1 MTDELSDLIGE
12 LVDTTAEQQD
22 QVIRQVVATR
32 EPEEVALLLESL
44 PLPVR
49 LEAWSKVPAEEK
61 LEILLTMR
69 GDPRETLLDNMTLE
83 ELDALFQ
90 GMAAEDLVELSESL
104 PRRMVD
110 RALWVM
116 DEQQRHYFKEAKVYR
131 DDQIGRWVSHEMLVL
146 PTNAKVRDG
155 MRLLRRELPEY
166 ADTLFLVNRAGHF
179 SEAVRIGKIIG
190 SPDHLPLVDL
200 SEDVFTML
208 EGQEDSVDAAIKVQ
222 QSGFTALPVV
232 DDGGKLLGRIDVH
245 TAAELVNTYYEG
257 QLMAGAGMDED
268 EDLFSPVVK
277 SARNRALWLGIN
289 LLTAFLASWF
299 IGLFEATLQQVV
311 ALAVLMPVVASMGG
325 IAGSQTLTLIIRGL
339 AMGQVTSANLKALV
353 KKELSVG
360 GLNGVLWAIVIGL
373 VASMWFGS
381 PVIGLVIAMAIL
393 VNIAAAAFSGVAI
406 PVLLDKMKLDPA
418 LSGSVV
424 LTTVTD
430 IVGFVAFLGL
440 GTLLL
445 V

>member
-1 MTDELSDLIGE
+1 MTEELSDLIGE
-12 LVDTTAEQQD
+12 LVDTSAQQQD

-32 EPEEVALLLESL
+32 EPEEIALLLEAL
-44 PLPVR
+44 PLSVR
-49 LEAWSKVPAEEK
+49 LDAWSKIPK
-61 LEILLTMR
+61 DQRLSILLTMR
-69 GDPRETLLDNMTLE
+69 GDPREILLDNMTPE
-83 ELDALFQ
+83 ELDALFE

-116 DEQQRHYFKEAKVYR
+116 DEQQRHYFEGAKQYR
-131 DDQIGRWVSHEMLVL
+131 DDQIGRWVSHELLVL
-146 PTNAKVRDG
+146 PTNARVRDG
-155 MRLLRRELPEY
+155 MRLLRRALPEY
-166 ADTLFLVNRAGHF
+166 VDTVFLVNRAGHF
-179 SEAVRIGKIIG
+179 SEAVKIGRIIG
-190 SPDHLPLVDL
+190 SPDHLPLVDM
-200 SEDVFTML
+200 SEDVFSVL
-208 EGQEDSVDAAIKVQ
+208 DGQEDSVDAALKVQ
-222 QSGFTALPVV
+222 QSGYTALPVV
-232 DDGGKLLGRIDVH
+232 DDTGKLLGRLDIG
-245 TAAELVNTYYEG
+245 TAGELVNTYYEG
-257 QLMAGAGMDED
+257 QLMASAGMDED

-277 SARNRALWLGIN
+277 SARNRAVWLGIN

-339 AMGQVTSANLKALV
+339 ALGQVTGANLKALM

-360 GLNGVLWAIVIGL
+360 GLNGVIWSVVIGL
-373 VASMWFGS
+373 VASVWFGS
-381 PVIGLVIAMAIL
+381 PVIGLVIALAIL
-393 VNIAAAAFSGVAI
+393 VNIVAAALSGVLV
-406 PVLLDKMKLDPA
+406 PVMLDKLKLDPA
-418 LSGSVV
+418 LSGSVI

>member
-1 MTDELSDLIGE
+1 
-12 LVDTTAEQQD
+12 
-22 QVIRQVVATR
+22 
-32 EPEEVALLLESL
+32 
-44 PLPVR
+44 
-49 LEAWSKVPAEEK
+49 
-61 LEILLTMR
+61 
-69 GDPRETLLDNMTLE
+69 
-83 ELDALFQ
+83 
-90 GMAAEDLVELSESL
+90 
-104 PRRMVD
+104 MVD

-116 DEQQRHYFKEAKVYR
+116 DEQQRHYFKEAKGYR
-131 DDQIGRWVSHEMLVL
+131 DDQIGRWVSHELLVL
-146 PTNAKVRDG
+146 PTNARVRDG
-155 MRLLRRELPEY
+155 MRLLRREVPEY
-166 ADTLFLVNRAGHF
+166 MDTLFLVNRAGHF

-200 SEDVFTML
+200 SEDVFTVL
-208 EGQEDSVDAAIKVQ
+208 EGQEDSVDAALKVQ
-222 QSGFTALPVV
+222 QSGFSSLPVV
-232 DDGGKLLGRIDVH
+232 DDSGKLLGRLDIG
-245 TAAELVNTYYEG
+245 TAGELVNTYYEG
-257 QLMAGAGMDED
+257 QLMASAGMDED
-268 EDLFSPVVK
+268 EDLFAPVVK
-277 SARNRALWLGIN
+277 SARNRAVWLGIN

-339 AMGQVTSANLKALV
+339 AMGQVTSANLKALM

-360 GLNGVLWAIVIGL
+360 GLNGVLWAIVIGF

-393 VNIAAAAFSGVAI
+393 VNIAAAALSGVAI

>member
-12 LVDTTAEQQD
+12 LVDTSPEQQD

-32 EPEEVALLLESL
+32 EPEEVSLLLESL

-49 LEAWSKVPAEEK
+49 LEAWSKVPAQEK
-61 LEILLTMR
+61 LQILLTMR
-69 GDPRETLLDNMTLE
+69 GDPRETLLDNMSLD

-116 DEQQRHYFKEAKVYR
+116 DEQQRHYFKEAKGYR
-131 DDQIGRWVSHEMLVL
+131 DDQIGRWVSHELLVL
-146 PTNAKVRDG
+146 PTNARVRDG
-155 MRLLRRELPEY
+155 MRLLRREVPEY
-166 ADTLFLVNRAGHF
+166 MDTLFLVNRAGHF

-200 SEDVFTML
+200 SEDVFTVL
-208 EGQEDSVDAAIKVQ
+208 EGQEDSVDAALKVQ
-222 QSGFTALPVV
+222 QSGFSSLPVV
-232 DDGGKLLGRIDVH
+232 DDSGKLLGRLDIG
-245 TAAELVNTYYEG
+245 TAGELVNTYYEG
-257 QLMAGAGMDED
+257 QLMASAGMDED
-268 EDLFSPVVK
+268 EDLFAPVVK
-277 SARNRALWLGIN
+277 SARNRAVWLGIN

-311 ALAVLMPVVASMGG
+311 ALAVLMPVGASMGG

-339 AMGQVTSANLKALV
+339 AMGQVTSANLKALM

-360 GLNGVLWAIVIGL
+360 GLNGVLWAIVIGF

-393 VNIAAAAFSGVAI
+393 VNIAAAALSGVAI

>member
-1 MTDELSDLIGE
+1 MTEELSDLIGE
-12 LVDTTAEQQD
+12 LVDTTPEQQD

-32 EPEEVALLLESL
+32 ESEEVALLLESL

-61 LEILLTMR
+61 LSILLTMR

-83 ELDALFQ
+83 QLDALFQ

-131 DDQIGRWVSHEMLVL
+131 DDQIGRWVSHEILVL

-190 SPDHLPLVDL
+190 SPDHIPLVDL
-200 SEDVFTML
+200 SEDVFTVL
-208 EGQEDSVDAAIKVQ
+208 EGQEDSVDASLKVQ

-232 DDGGKLLGRIDVH
+232 DDGGKLLGRIDVQ

-339 AMGQVTSANLKALV
+339 AMGQVTKANLKALV

-360 GLNGVLWAIVIGL
+360 GLNGVLWAIVIGV
-373 VASMWFGS
+373 VASLWFSS
-381 PVIGLVIAMAIL
+381 PVIGLVIALAIL
-393 VNIAAAAFSGVAI
+393 VNIAAAALSGVAI